1 MQMTRTT
8 LRLRQDLKKAA
19 EILAVQQGRTLQD
32 IFNQALELQLR
43 QAAAGKAKQ
52 IAFADHD
59 LGVAVD
65 NLRRED
71 YYS

>member
-43 QAAAGKAKQ
+43 QAAARKAKQ
-52 IAFADHD
+52 IVFADHD

-65 NLRRED
+65 NLTRED